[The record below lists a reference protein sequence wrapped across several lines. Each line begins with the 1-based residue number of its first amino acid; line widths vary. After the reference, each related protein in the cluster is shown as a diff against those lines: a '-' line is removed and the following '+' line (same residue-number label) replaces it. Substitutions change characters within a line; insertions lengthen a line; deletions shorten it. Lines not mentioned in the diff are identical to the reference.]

1 LEFVSSFE
9 LRASSFQHLMDRVGF
24 ALYRLVGIV
33 VGMLPLKAGFCLGA
47 ALGWIGYFFAG
58 PYRRLVMRNLTIA
71 LGREKSH
78 AELRTIA
85 RKHFTLLGANLFA
98 SLKLP
103 RLSRAELES
112 VVTVDGIE
120 TMDAGTIANG
130 GFVMVISHLGN
141 WEMFAQLTPIIF
153 RCKVGTIFQA
163 LGNPYNDAEVR
174 RDRAR
179 LGLELF
185 ERKEGFVKACQF
197 MREGGAVGV
206 LVDQHAGDAG
216 LWCPFFGRLASTST
230 LAATLALR
238 TGAWLVPAAV
248 YTDGIA
254 RWRCVIRGQ
263 MKPKEHDAERITARI
278 NVIMEDKI
286 RRQPEDWFWVHNRWK
301 TPKPKFLLATYK
313 RGVCLPGAMVDGEW
327 DILSGEDHDE
337 LSHESQAAHSPSLQ
351 PFRIVIRSSNW
362 LGDAVMSVPAVRAI
376 KRGRPDA
383 HVTILTPAKLGGMWK
398 SVAGVDEVL
407 PIDAGESVFGV
418 ASKLRRGNFD
428 VAIVFPN
435 SLRTALEPWLGGVPR
450 RVGRRGHHRALLLDQ
465 IYIEKKKRPT
475 APRHQ
480 VHDYLALAA
489 FVGADVRK
497 EDAEL
502 PTTTRVPRPRDWKP
516 ILGVCPGAEYG
527 PAKRWPADRFA
538 AVMEAAHERTGCE
551 CKLFGVVGDR
561 PIGDAIMAGIEG
573 APVSDLI
580 GKTSLAQLMDELQ
593 TCDVLLTNDTGTMH
607 LAAMLGV
614 PTVSIFGSTEPA
626 LTGPLG
632 ASHHVIRHHVACSPC
647 FLREC
652 PIDFRCM
659 NSIAVEEALA
669 AVEAKLTA

>member
-1 LEFVSSFE
+1 
-9 LRASSFQHLMDRVGF
+9 MDRLGF
-24 ALYRLVGIV
+24 ALYRLIGFVVGI
-33 VGMLPLKAGFCLGA
+33 LPLKVGFCLGA
-47 ALGWIGYFFAG
+47 ALGWIGYYVAI
-58 PYRRLVMRNLTIA
+58 PYRRLVLHNLTIA
-71 LGREKSH
+71 LGREKSPR
-78 AELRTIA
+78 ELRALA
-85 RKHFTLLGANLFA
+85 RRHFAMLGANLF
-98 SLKLP
+98 STLKLP

-112 VVTVDGIE
+112 VVTVEGIE
-120 TMDAGTIANG
+120 TIDEGIIANG

-141 WEMFAQLTPIIF
+141 WELFAQLSPIVF

-163 LGNPYNDAEVR
+163 LGNPYIDAEVR

-238 TGAWLVPAAV
+238 TGAWLVPTAV

-254 RWRCVIRGQ
+254 KWRWVIRGQ
-263 MKPKEHDAERITARI
+263 MKPKEHDAEKITARI

-313 RGVCLPGAMVDGEW
+313 RGVRLPGAIVDGEW
-327 DILSGEDHDE
+327 DIHCGEGHDI
-337 LSHESQAAHSPSLQ
+337 LTHASLLTHTPSLQ
-351 PFRIVIRSSNW
+351 PFRIVIRASNW
-362 LGDAVMSVPAVRAI
+362 LGDAVMSMPAVRVI

-383 HVTILTPAKLGGMWK
+383 HVTILTPAKLADLWK
-398 SVAGVDEVL
+398 RVAEVDEVL
-407 PIDAGESVFGV
+407 AIEPGESVFGV
-418 ASKLRRGNFD
+418 AGRLRRGNFD
-428 VAIVFPN
+428 AAIIFPN
-435 SLRTALEPWLGGVPR
+435 SLRTGLEAWLGGVPR
-450 RVGRRGHHRALLLDQ
+450 RVGRRGHYRAKLLNQ
-465 IYIEKKKRPT
+465 IFVEKKKRPG
-475 APRHQ
+475 PPHHQ

-489 FVGADVRK
+489 FVGGDVRE
-497 EDAEL
+497 EDATLFNGIRE
-502 PTTTRVPRPRDWKP
+502 PRAPDRKP

-538 AVMEAAHERTGCE
+538 AVLKAAQERTGCE
-551 CKLFGVVGDR
+551 CRIFGVAGDR
-561 PIGDAIMAGIEG
+561 AIGDAIIAGVEG
-573 APVSDLI
+573 TPVTDLT
-580 GKTSLAQLMDELQ
+580 GRTSLAQLIDELQ
-593 TCDVLLTNDTGTMH
+593 TCDALLTNDTGTMH

-614 PTVSIFGSTEPA
+614 PTVAIFGSTEPA

-632 ASHHVIRHHVACSPC
+632 EAHHVIRHHVACSPC

-659 NSIAVEEALA
+659 NAITVEEVTA
-669 AVEAKLTA
+669 AVEAKLAAR